1 MSGVSRMTSY
11 IIATRDDVICDASG
25 PTAEGKWMGWIT
37 LGPDSRYRPLLNS
50 EATFDT
56 KELAIDAMK
65 KAVAELKTAV
75 AERDQGQAF
84 D

>member
-1 MSGVSRMTSY
+1 
-11 IIATRDDVICDASG
+11 
-25 PTAEGKWMGWIT
+25 MGWIT

-56 KELAIDAMK
+56 KELAIDTMK

-75 AERDQGQAF
+75 AERDQGQAS